1 MLCCRY
7 LLLTPPHLAGTE
19 EHHLKTGM
27 QPGTGMGHTSTGM
40 GGLGD
45 TGMGHHTGMGHT
57 GTGMGTTGVG
67 HTGLGDTGMGHTGTG
82 MGHHTGAGM
91 GTMGT
96 GAGLGTMGATGAGHH
111 TGMGHTTGTGMG
123 TTDTGYTEEGKETM
137 GHKIKKMI
145 PGGALRD
152 ERWWGRVG

>member
-57 GTGMGTTGVG
+57 
-67 HTGLGDTGMGHTGTG
+67 
-82 MGHHTGAGM
+82 
-91 GTMGT
+91 
-96 GAGLGTMGATGAGHH
+96 
-111 TGMGHTTGTGMG
+111 TGTGMG